1 MSKANPTQQNEQETT
16 LEKSG
21 AIWTGRGKVAFTGV
35 VEADIKAGTKILLF
49 ANDQAG
55 NPKRPVYRIV
65 SVIPVE

>member
-1 MSKANPTQQNEQETT
+1 MSKQNPQNTEQETT

-21 AIWTGRGKVAFTGV
+21 ALWSGRGKVAFTGLI
-35 VEADIKAGTKILLF
+35 EADIKAGTKILLF
-49 ANDQAG
+49 TNDQAG